1 MINCHEKVEDHKIL
15 KIKKK
20 YLMEKINLSD
30 EEKKL
35 FVHGSNILSKIKN
48 LKPNET
54 DKINLLD
61 LIIPQ
66 YCDFLKVMKQ
76 NQYYTPHPFPSS
88 QKIAKEK
95 LLREK
100 INKFIEYK
108 EFVKQKNK
116 KNNKPIFSSQSKF
129 ESTIIEEFL
138 YHLFKEHE
146 KDNIKI
152 GSVKAYSSLY
162 FSARNYENFKN
173 NINIKTNE
181 KDQDFAIYRTIK
193 LELKDGER
201 ILSTLDISIPIVAIE
216 CKTYLDKTMLEGSVA
231 TAEKIKTG
239 NPHCKFFI
247 VTEAYDVDYKVD
259 ISTSRIDNIF
269 VLRKGK
275 SNDNNSIDSEVIVK
289 LYNIVV
295 DYLKQ
300 EWENIEC
307 NIKDYGLLFNNREHI
322 R

>member
-1 MINCHEKVEDHKIL
+1 MINYCEKFEDCKTL
-15 KIKKK
+15 KDKKNYLIKK
-20 YLMEKINLSD
+20 LNLSD

-35 FVHGSNILSKIKN
+35 FVHGSNILAKIKN
-48 LKPNET
+48 LKSHET
-54 DKINLLD
+54 DKMNLLN
-61 LIIPQ
+61 LIVPQ
-66 YCDFLKVMKQ
+66 YCDFLKIMKQ
-76 NQYYTPHPFPSS
+76 NQYYNYYLFPIL
-88 QKIAKEK
+88 QEKIAKEK
-95 LLREK
+95 LLRRK

-138 YHLFKEHE
+138 YHLFREYE
-146 KDNIKI
+146 KDNIKV

-173 NINIKTNE
+173 NINIKINE

-193 LELKDGER
+193 LELKNDER
-201 ILSTLDISIPIVAIE
+201 VLSTLDISIPIVAIE

-231 TAEKIKTG
+231 TAEKIKIG

-247 VTEAYDVDYKVD
+247 VTEAYDVNYKVD
-259 ISTSRIDNIF
+259 VSTSRIDNIF

-275 SNDNNSIDSEVIVK
+275 SNDNNLIDSRVIIK
-289 LYNIVV
+289 LYNIIAN
-295 DYLKQ
+295 YLKQ
-300 EWENIEC
+300 EWENIEY
-307 NIKDYGLLFNNREHI
+307 NIKNYGILFNN
-322 R
+322 